1 MSVITKGK
9 TFANGEQLT
18 AGKLNQML
26 DAATFN
32 TAAVD
37 NTKTTLSGGAITV
50 APGGISFTELAT
62 GLVNDTDAMTDASAT
77 TLATSE
83 SIKAYIDA
91 SRPKFVVGTEGTS
104 QGTTGGSTGTTNALS
119 RTLANPTG
127 NTSFTYNLEDFRSS
141 DADFNADGSTL
152 GYKKIVGIYVSGFVQ
167 TQKSDTY
174 ISGTVVGD
182 TLRTFVKA
190 RDSQEGVGSMEAQ
203 TFAYF
208 PINSGQS
215 TFEVKHFRNT
225 ATDGTGTLS
234 TIHTIVGFQIIPT
247 LPVS

>member
-26 DAATFN
+26 DAATFS

-37 NTKTTLSGGAITV
+37 NTKTTLSGGAITL
-50 APGGISFTELAT
+50 APNAISFSDLSS
-62 GLVNDTDAMTDASAT
+62 GLVNDTDSMNDASAT

-91 SRPKFVVGTEGTS
+91 SRPKFVKGTEGTD
-104 QGTTGGSTGTTNALS
+104 QGTTGGSAGANVALS
-119 RTLANPTG
+119 RSLSNPTG
-127 NTSFTYNLEDFRSS
+127 DTTFTYNLADFRSD
-141 DADFNADGSTL
+141 DADFNADGATL

-167 TQKSDTY
+167 TYKNVTF
-174 ISGTVVGD
+174 ISGTVPGD

-190 RDSQEGVGSMEAQ
+190 QKYIQWWSNWYS
-203 TFAYF
+203 
-208 PINSGQS
+208 S
-215 TFEVKHFRNT
+215 
-225 ATDGTGTLS
+225 
-234 TIHTIVGFQIIPT
+234 
-247 LPVS
+247 